1 MKSFEQY
8 LTESKKTY
16 KFKIRVAGEVPEK
29 FPDAME
35 SALKKYDLKNLSAG
49 KTTPIT
55 EKPLDFPQLQNMEV
69 THWEAEV
76 NYPVTAHLL
85 EKYLVDA
92 CGVTHS
98 HIIVRGEFDPIEEY
112 QGEIDDSPYESKLN
126 TEELESESAQ
136 QDVAGARIMDLLKEL
151 ETAKAER
158 DIDYTGGVKPGE
170 SKDIENVEN
179 AKSVVGG

>member
-136 QDVAGARIMDLLKEL
+136 QEVAGARIMDLLKEF
-151 ETAKAER
+151 
-158 DIDYTGGVKPGE
+158 E
-170 SKDIENVEN
+170 S
-179 AKSVVGG
+179 S

>member
-16 KFKIRVAGEVPEK
+16 KFKIRVAGEVPEG
-29 FPDAME
+29 FVDTME
-35 SALKKYDLKNLSAG
+35 RALQKYDVINVSSG

-55 EKPLDFPQLQNMEV
+55 EKPMDFPQLQNMEI
-69 THWEAEV
+69 THWDTEL

-112 QGEIDDSPYESKLN
+112 QGEENTEPYEARLN
-126 TEELESESAQ
+126 TEELGGESAQ
-136 QDVAGARIMDLLKEL
+136 QEVGGARIMDLLKEL
-151 ETAKAER
+151 ETAKQER

-170 SKDIENVEN
+170 SKDIADVEN

>member
-1 MKSFEQY
+1 
-8 LTESKKTY
+8 
-16 KFKIRVAGEVPEK
+16 
-29 FPDAME
+29 
-35 SALKKYDLKNLSAG
+35 
-49 KTTPIT
+49 
-55 EKPLDFPQLQNMEV
+55 MEV

-136 QDVAGARIMDLLKEL
+136 KDVAGARIMDLLKEL
-151 ETAKAER
+151 ETFWPKIKKGGMIPGDDYNTKDVKKAVKEFQKKYNKSIVGLETT
-158 DIDYTGGVKPGE
+158 DISFKI
-170 SKDIENVEN
+170 K
-179 AKSVVGG
+179 KSNI